1 MNPKFLLLMSFLSF
15 FGCGKKAPEY
25 PADTLTTRDGTQ
37 ITLTFF
43 KHASLAIEAGG
54 KCIYVDPVSGYADY
68 AALPKAD
75 VVLITHSH
83 YDHLDVAAVEAIQTP
98 QTEILCDR
106 TSAEAFE
113 MNCYTMRPGSVATP
127 RDYLKVEA
135 VAAYNTT
142 DGHLQFHPKDRED
155 CGYILTLG
163 GSRIYIAG
171 DTEPTPELKALKNI
185 DIAFLPVNQP
195 YTMTVDQAVEAV
207 KESGAVAL
215 FAENSNNS
223 KSIEAIARGAG
234 VTPIVGDDALYGDS
248 LGPEGSAGATYVGS
262 IIHNV
267 RTLTDAWGGTVPVL
281 PDRLAGQ

>member
-1 MNPKFLLLMSFLSF
+1 MSILSF

-37 ITLTFF
+37 ITITFF
-43 KHASLAIEAGG
+43 RHASLSVEAGG
-54 KCIYVDPVSGYADY
+54 KYIYVDPVSGYADY

-142 DGHLQFHPKDRED
+142 DGHLQFHPKERED
-155 CGYILTLG
+155 CGYVLTIG

-207 KESGAVAL
+207 KAIPHVLQLGVYGGQAGFHLIKLNGNGADRVQNGLQHFTIIHGFLPPSDIQYNRESLGCQGTAKGSGAD
-215 FAENSNNS
+215 F
-223 KSIEAIARGAG
+223 R
-234 VTPIVGDDALYGDS
+234 
-248 LGPEGSAGATYVGS
+248 
-262 IIHNV
+262 
-267 RTLTDAWGGTVPVL
+267 LT
-281 PDRLAGQ
+281 

>member
-1 MNPKFLLLMSFLSF
+1 MSLLSLL
-15 FGCGKKAPEY
+15 GCGKKAAPEY

-37 ITLTFF
+37 ITITFF

-54 KCIYVDPVSGYADY
+54 KYIYVDPVSGYADY

-155 CGYILTLG
+155 CGYILTVG
-163 GSRIYIAG
+163 GTRIYIAG
-171 DTEPTPELKALKNI
+171 DTALTMDMKLIPMRTKLDLAILPIGDNFTMDVEDAI
-185 DIAFLPVNQP
+185 IASDFVQCDKVLGYHFDTFGYIEINHE
-195 YTMTVDQAVEAV
+195 EA
-207 KESGAVAL
+207 KRKFFDKGKDLMLLEIG
-215 FAENSNNS
+215 E
-223 KSIEAIARGAG
+223 SIE
-234 VTPIVGDDALYGDS
+234 L
-248 LGPEGSAGATYVGS
+248 
-262 IIHNV
+262 
-267 RTLTDAWGGTVPVL
+267 
-281 PDRLAGQ
+281 